1 LEKRVRIPIHPE
13 LHEYLISL
21 DGSDDPEAFIHPTL
35 AEKKVPGKS
44 GLSLAF
50 SKIVTK
56 AGIKSRL
63 LRPHK
68 STEMP
73 TRSHRVRSL
82 TFHSLRH
89 TATSCLANEGVP
101 EDIRMK
107 VLGHSDKAVHA
118 KYTHHD
124 EKALREAMT
133 KLPKLSFS

>member
-1 LEKRVRIPIHPE
+1 MVAHTILLLTQQQNRSPKPFHVNRV
-13 LHEYLISL
+13 
-21 DGSDDPEAFIHPTL
+21 
-35 AEKKVPGKS
+35 
-44 GLSLAF
+44 LSF
-50 SKIVTK
+50 SKLVTK